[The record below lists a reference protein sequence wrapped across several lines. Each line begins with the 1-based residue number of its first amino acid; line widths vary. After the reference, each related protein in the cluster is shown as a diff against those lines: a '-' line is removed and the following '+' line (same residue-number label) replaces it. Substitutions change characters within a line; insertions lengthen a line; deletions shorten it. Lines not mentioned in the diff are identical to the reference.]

1 MKHIGLIV
9 SYFRFAS
16 RIVLVLL
23 ILTPAHGWGLEDKI
37 VFVSKRNA
45 TPQVFLVEGL
55 NGRPIQLTRN
65 MFASW
70 PSISPDGAEVVFVSR
85 PPGGLSNIF
94 KLHIATRKIERLT
107 DEAESNTKY
116 NDLDWS
122 PDGRQILFL
131 KRLRIP
137 NPLNREKT
145 VLCVMDMKTRD
156 IRHVLQPQR
165 PTSIFHPSWSPDSQ
179 RILYLHL
186 RKSQKDSEPYILTL
200 FITDDNGNNVVEV
213 RRDNLGFRPEWLSP
227 VAVPTWSPSRVQ
239 IAYLDFIATIQ
250 HPPNPFQIYSMN
262 LDDGMVTA
270 LTFEGAENR
279 SPLAWRSDGRKILSL
294 ISSPFYQKVQ
304 SADIYV
310 MDPDGENM
318 INLTQSP
325 EREGTATWSP
335 DGKQIVF
342 SRWLNNGGSAIF
354 VMDANGQNQ
363 QRLTFEPGINYAPHW
378 SPDGDRIAFQSNRDG
393 ALRIYIMDTNGQN
406 VRQITHRQRTID
418 GGPAWSP
425 DGKWLAFGSGDRGSW
440 GLYLIDP
447 QGRNET
453 RIFHSNVSELD
464 FHSTSY
470 PAWSPDSQHLVFV
483 DPWREGAVG
492 LIKIRVDGG
501 LPTSLSTDE
510 FTPVWGPAWS
520 PDGNSLLFGARK
532 NRGRIVI
539 DDEAVMIL
547 MNLDTSESRH
557 FILPGIHELL
567 LESGFSLLRLVW
579 APDGSQL
586 MLSVG
591 QIGADTPQEK
601 RLYLIDIASE
611 TVRPWMTNAY
621 AADWVRPGFVYA
633 VNPRGKRIVTW
644 GQIKTRRALKHK

>member
-45 TPQVFLVEGL
+45 TPEVFLVEGL

-94 KLHIATRKIERLT
+94 KLHIPTRKIEKLT
-107 DEAESNTKY
+107 DNGELDTEY
-116 NDLDWS
+116 RYLDWS
-122 PDGRQILFL
+122 PDGRQILFI

-137 NPLNREKT
+137 DPLNRLKT
-145 VLCVMDMKTRD
+145 VLCVMDLKSRD
-156 IRHVLQPQR
+156 IRHILQPNL
-165 PTSIFHPSWSPDSQ
+165 PTTIDHPSWSPDSPH
-179 RILYLHL
+179 ILYLHIREEL
-186 RKSQKDSEPYILTL
+186 RKDARL
-200 FITDDNGNNVVEV
+200 FIPTLRIADDNGNNVVEV

-342 SRWLNNGGSAIF
+342 SRGLKKGEVSIF
-354 VMDANGQNQ
+354 VADADGQNQ
-363 QRLTFEPGINYAPHW
+363 QRLTFEPGWDLAPYW
-378 SPDGDRIAFQSNRDG
+378 SPNGDKIAFLSIRDG
-393 ALRIYIMDTNGQN
+393 TQRIYTVDTNGQN
-406 VRQITHRQRTID
+406 IQQITHRRRKYYTP
-418 GGPAWSP
+418 PAWSP
-425 DGKWLAFGSGDRGSW
+425 DGRWLAFGAGDELSW
-440 GLYLIDP
+440 GIYLIDP
-447 QGRNET
+447 QGDNET
-453 RIFHSNVSELD
+453 LVFRTEVSEFTGLARV
-464 FHSTSY
+464 SRPT
-470 PAWSPDSQHLVFV
+470 WSPDGQHLIYI
-483 DPWREGAVG
+483 DPEHGDDAG
-492 LIKIRVDGG
+492 LMKIRVDGG
-501 LPTSLSTDE
+501 MPMHLKTKGLRDWWD
-510 FTPVWGPAWS
+510 PVWS
-520 PDGNSLLFGARK
+520 PDGNSLLFSAREE
-532 NRGRIVI
+532 REPFVI
-539 DDEAVMIL
+539 EVADAIFL

-557 FILPGIHELL
+557 FILPDPDIV
-567 LESGFSLLRLVW
+567 ESDWVIRRLVW
-579 APDGSQL
+579 SPDGSQL
-586 MLSVG
+586 MLSSES
-591 QIGADTPQEK
+591 TR

-633 VNPRGKRIVTW
+633 VTPRGKRIATW
-644 GQIKTRRALKHK
+644 SQMKTRKGIDAQVIP